1 MTRYN
6 QPQHLVMSLNSCTF
20 AGFTSK
26 ADTCKPNLQTKNPQE
41 MEINFITELLLP
53 ISLGIIMLGMGLSLV
68 PNDFKRVALYPKA
81 VTVGLVN
88 QIIILPLVGFLLL
101 LLIPMRNAE
110 LAVGIMI
117 LAACPG
123 GPTSNLISHIS
134 RGDTAL
140 SITLTALSSII
151 VVFTIPL
158 VVNFALQYF
167 LQQGEYIPLPVF
179 GTMIRVIIITLLPV
193 SIGMLIRNRM
203 PRFAELMNKPVKI
216 MSGVLLIVVIL
227 AAILKDKENFVDFF
241 RQAGP
246 VALALNVAMLLVGYF
261 SARLMNLKIS
271 QSITISI
278 ETGIQNGTLGI
289 AIAATLLHNP
299 AMTIPPAIY
308 SLIMFATAGLIIAW
322 MNLRFRKNRIQ
333 VR

>member
-1 MTRYN
+1 
-6 QPQHLVMSLNSCTF
+6 
-20 AGFTSK
+20 
-26 ADTCKPNLQTKNPQE
+26 
-41 MEINFITELLLP
+41 METNFLTDLLLP

-81 VTVGLVN
+81 AAIGILN

-101 LLIPMRNAE
+101 MIIPMRDPQ

-140 SITLTALSSII
+140 SITLTAISSLI

-158 VVNFALQYF
+158 IVNFSMAHF
-167 LQQGEYIPLPVF
+167 LQVGEYVPLPIF
-179 GTMIRVIIITLLPV
+179 DTMIKVLIITLVPV
-193 SIGMLIRNRM
+193 AIGMFIRAKSPKFSYKM
-203 PRFAELMNKPVKI
+203 SKPVKI
-216 MSGVLLIVVIL
+216 MSGVLLFIIIM
-227 AAILKDKENFVDFF
+227 AAILNDKENFFSFF
-241 RQAGP
+241 AQAGP
-246 VALALNVAMLLVGYF
+246 VALALNVVMLIVGYF
-261 SARLMNLKIS
+261 SARLLSLKIS

-278 ETGIQNGTLGI
+278 ESGIQNGTLGI

-299 AMTIPPAIY
+299 TMTISPAIY
-308 SLIMFATAGLIIAW
+308 SLIMFMTAGVIIAW
-322 MNLRFRKNRIQ
+322 MNLKVKGIKISAR
-333 VR
+333 